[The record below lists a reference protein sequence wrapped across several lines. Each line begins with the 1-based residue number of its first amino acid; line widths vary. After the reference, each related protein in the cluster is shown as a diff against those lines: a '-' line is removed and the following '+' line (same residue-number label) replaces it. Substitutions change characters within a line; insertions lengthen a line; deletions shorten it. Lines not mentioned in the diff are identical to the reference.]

1 MPSAPRFVVVNLDGT
16 VARQPRL
23 LSFPH
28 QWLDFS
34 GTPGT
39 WCCAAP
45 EALAALEAALA
56 RYREVPL
63 VFWGAGEY
71 HYVTYARLRTL
82 RVPLTLVL
90 FDRHHD
96 CDPGG
101 DGLVTCGNWVRHA
114 LALPWVQRVLW
125 IGGPEGEGLPGGGG
139 GGRSPGDGTA
149 GDREHPAHPRLW
161 RVSHRR
167 PPEPL
172 DRWLDQAVPTPFVYL
187 SVDKDVLHP
196 ADAVTTWGSGELRLQ
211 DLLAWVTGLLRA
223 RRVVGV
229 DVGGEWALPP
239 GRILPTPADLKAIGT
254 NEAANLALLAALEN
268 LSGFQHQAS
277 RQTGA

>member
-1 MPSAPRFVVVNLDGT
+1 MVLNLDGT

-28 QWLDFS
+28 HWLDFS

-39 WCCAAP
+39 WCCASP

-56 RYREVPL
+56 RHREVPL

-125 IGGPEGEGLPGGGG
+125 IGGP
-139 GGRSPGDGTA
+139 
-149 GDREHPAHPRLW
+149 DREGPAHPRLW
-161 RVSHRR
+161 RVPHRR

-172 DRWLDQAVPTPFVYL
+172 GRWLDQAVPTPFVYL

-223 RRVVGV
+223 RRVVGA
-229 DVGGEWALPP
+229 DVGGEWVLPP
-239 GRILPTPADLKAIGT
+239 GRVLPTPADLRAIGT
-254 NEAANLALLAALEN
+254 NEAANLALLEVLEN
-268 LSGFQHQAS
+268 LPGFQHQAA